1 MRIRKSQLFFP
12 FSSLSP
18 APLSDPHLINPSP
31 VVQLDD
37 DIVLPPKPSPP
48 STLSDHPRPSDQL
61 LPPIGRPTDL
71 SDDPS
76 GVAAVATD
84 SGAHR
89 QPQKQYGLE
98 EDGRGPGEE
107 GEKGNDTRKG
117 SISGSQTVADHVLS
131 PSSPSNQDER
141 WCEGERAIPLKKRR
155 GSFERTKVEEYDEVT
170 QNNNK
175 KEKTRMKTK
184 MNKKCSRQNEDD
196 NEDDVGEGGGERE
209 TKRERNAGR
218 KRARGSAVMEGSRCS
233 RVNGRGWRCCQQTLV
248 GYSLCE
254 HHLGKGRLRSITS
267 VKTRSVP
274 ASATCS
280 RKPEPHMLSQV
291 STSSSSVLKQTNEAE
306 QDQVEKKPETMP
318 KKRMKL
324 GVVKARSISSLLGQ
338 TNTRV
343 AALDRE

>member
-1 MRIRKSQLFFP
+1 MRIRKSQLLFP

-18 APLSDPHLINPSP
+18 VPPSDPHLINPSP
-31 VVQLDD
+31 VVQLHD
-37 DIVLPPKPSPP
+37 DIPLPP
-48 STLSDHPRPSDQL
+48 DQPH
-61 LPPIGRPTDL
+61 PPIGKSTDL
-71 SDDPS
+71 SGDSS
-76 GVAAVATD
+76 GVAAVSAG

-89 QPQKQYGLE
+89 LPQKQYGLE
-98 EDGRGPGEE
+98 EDGVRGRGEE

-141 WCEGERAIPLKKRR
+141 WCEGEKAIPLKKRR
-155 GSFERTKVEEYDEVT
+155 GSFERIKAEEEYDEVT
-170 QNNNK
+170 KNNNK

-184 MNKKCSRQNEDD
+184 MNKTMSRQKVDEQ
-196 NEDDVGEGGGERE
+196 GGERE
-209 TKRERNAGR
+209 TERERKGGR
-218 KRARGSAVMEGSRCS
+218 KRARGSAVTEGSRCS

-267 VKTRSVP
+267 VKNPYLPPT
-274 ASATCS
+274 
-280 RKPEPHMLSQV
+280 KPDDLQLLSQL
-291 STSSSSVLKQTNEAE
+291 STSSSSHVIKQMSGVQ
-306 QDQVEKKPETMP
+306 QDHEEEDKKPETYVG

-338 TNTRV
+338 TNTHV
-343 AALDRE
+343 AIPDNNR